1 MVCYT
6 QYIFFL
12 HFVLFLLF
20 RSFCSTQTIYR
31 TFHNVSHCFL
41 LQLEARIEKYGKLPD
56 TIFFQVDGGPEN
68 ANAASLAMCELL
80 IAKRLTKRIYF
91 TRLMVGHTHEDIDAK
106 F

>member
-1 MVCYT
+1 MGANGA
-6 QYIFFL
+6 I
-12 HFVLFLLF
+12 
-20 RSFCSTQTIYR
+20 
-31 TFHNVSHCFL
+31 HCFL

-106 F
+106 FGHLWYFVRQRFIHTMQVSINNYFLHLIG